1 MWTRKC
7 LQCVALLHWECKK
20 GENDLSDK
28 QQIKTKRF
36 HPRQL
41 MLNLVWK
48 TKKIVKKKLLFFRGT
63 WRFKKPKDLVGWGSY
78 FEPDDAFSW
87 VQGEKEK
94 EVVFKVEGTFESHF
108 KTEKKTY
115 WGQKNTLSVT
125 LIPRLYYLPAL
136 TSLSEM
142 AHFLQ
147 GMLE

>member
-1 MWTRKC
+1 MS
-7 LQCVALLHWECKK
+7 E
-20 GENDLSDK
+20 K

-36 HPRQL
+36 HPLQL
-41 MLNLVWK
+41 MLHLVWK
-48 TKKIVKKKLLFFRGT
+48 TKKIVKRNIC
-63 WRFKKPKDLVGWGSY
+63 FKKPKDLVGWGSY

-87 VQGEKEK
+87 VQGEV
-94 EVVFKVEGTFESHF
+94 EVVFKVEGTFESNF

-125 LIPRLYYLPAL
+125 LIPQLYYLPAL